1 MNKRIVHRFN
11 LSHHSFIWNVVIFE
25 HCKTFNLQR
34 SKIENFKIRI
44 LVRIPWYKIF
54 DKKICRYAQFLHDK
68 KRKKKHFRLSNP
80 LSNLRVKIMD
90 YP

>member
-11 LSHHSFIWNVVIFE
+11 LSHHSFIWNVVICE

>member
-1 MNKRIVHRFN
+1 MNKHIVNRFN

-54 DKKICRYAQFLHDK
+54 DKKICRYAQFLHDIE
-68 KRKKKHFRLSNP
+68 KRNILSNP